1 MTTNEPTTTTEATT
15 TAEDPLN
22 DVVEV
27 FTVAVDEGY
36 FVDTHYNTLKSNIE
50 SFAANCTVDFDRGTG
65 GNPVSCRG
73 ECWMTD
79 AEARGCV
86 LVRADVVRD
95 IYCAYSNRRKSTS
108 SNSGGWEIS
117 PYPIL
122 VLWGNKN
129 WPPSMKVKKL

>member
-1 MTTNEPTTTTEATT
+1 MLLPNVTRNALDEAVTTNEPTTTTEATT

-36 FVDTHYNTLKSNIE
+36 FVETHYGTLKSNIE
-50 SFAANCTVDFDRGTG
+50 SFARNCTVDFDRGTG

-79 AEARGCV
+79 AETRGCV

-95 IYCAYSNRRKSTS
+95 IYCAYSNRRKSVS
-108 SNSGGWEIS
+108 FI
-117 PYPIL
+117 P
-122 VLWGNKN
+122 
-129 WPPSMKVKKL
+129 

>member
-36 FVDTHYNTLKSNIE
+36 FVETHYSTLKSNIE
-50 SFAANCTVDFDRGTG
+50 SFARNCTVDFDRGTG

-95 IYCAYSNRRKSTS
+95 IYCAYSNRRKSVS
-108 SNSGGWEIS
+108 FLPQDGRLPCSH
-117 PYPIL
+117 
-122 VLWGNKN
+122 
-129 WPPSMKVKKL
+129 